1 LEGTASATRFNLK
14 KAALKT
20 QNQNMPNLEEL
31 PVFEGKRDGRI
42 RRGYDLWD
50 SRHGRDDSKLQARL
64 IDGILK
70 KNVGQPWVVALK
82 ELHAKVKGLRGER
95 TMDIIGWRV
104 EYDTW
109 MENGQVMAMGWGG
122 PEPIRAATFYI
133 DPITRIL
140 CHRQP
145 RKNIGP
151 FQVPEEMEGEKP
163 GERYIRTSAGWY
175 RVRFTLE
182 QLKTLKTGKVSKRE
196 KTWHA
201 GARHRGEQK
210 LIRGSDVIDQES
222 RTVHVTHQT
231 DHRRFPANWQW
242 RHYAHEWKE
251 VMDASIGCNQ
261 EAVMAKLSVLPAI
274 PDTRKAQSNPPACPL
289 EYLASSWILNVE
301 GSRNVSVKWAPYR
314 FNRQGLLDVNPE
326 PDNFELQITVKPS
339 VQPLGGKPLARLKA
353 KIEKMRV
360 EQVHERYSTIRI

>member
-1 LEGTASATRFNLK
+1 MEGTASATRFDLK

-42 RRGYDLWD
+42 RRGHDLWD

-151 FQVPEEMEGEKP
+151 FQVPEEMEGEEP
-163 GERYIRTSAGWY
+163 GERYIRTGAGWY

-182 QLKTLKTGKVSKRE
+182 QLKTLQTGKVSKRE

-201 GARHRGEQK
+201 GARHRREQK
-210 LIRGSDVIDQES
+210 LIRGSDVINQES

-231 DHRRFPANWQW
+231 DHCGFPANW
-242 RHYAHEWKE
+242 
-251 VMDASIGCNQ
+251 
-261 EAVMAKLSVLPAI
+261 
-274 PDTRKAQSNPPACPL
+274 
-289 EYLASSWILNVE
+289 
-301 GSRNVSVKWAPYR
+301 
-314 FNRQGLLDVNPE
+314 
-326 PDNFELQITVKPS
+326 
-339 VQPLGGKPLARLKA
+339 
-353 KIEKMRV
+353 
-360 EQVHERYSTIRI
+360 